1 MADQEKQ
8 EPQVL
13 SINVGDS
20 VKSGEKM
27 GQFSNQNV
35 FPNPKNDPN
44 IAGVAGIQNLDQL
57 QKIGPVALEES
68 KRLGKPVILIVKG

>member
-20 VKSGEKM
+20 VKSGESM
-27 GQFSNQNV
+27 GKTPQNL

-44 IAGVAGIQNLDQL
+44 IAGVAGVQNLDQL